1 MTEILYAT
9 LILDKIKRPINQEN
23 IVAILNA
30 ADAEF
35 EIESV
40 IKVVDSIN
48 GDSVKEF
55 IRKGTIKAIKEA
67 EAKAM
72 TMEDLE
78 KELEEELEEE
88 EPTGL
93 LKLFG

>member
-30 ADAEF
+30 AGAEF

-40 IKVVDSIN
+40 IKVVDSIR
-48 GDSVKEF
+48 GDTVKEF
-55 IRKGTIKAIKEA
+55 IRKGTIKAIMKELRS
-67 EAKAM
+67 EVM
-72 TMEDLE
+72 TMEELE
-78 KELEEELEEE
+78 KELEDEE

>member
-40 IKVVDSIN
+40 IKVVDSMN
-48 GDSVKEF
+48 GDTVKEF
-55 IRKGTIKAIKEA
+55 IRKGTIKTMKEL
-67 EAKAM
+67 ESESM
-72 TMEDLE
+72 RME
-78 KELEEELEEE
+78 ELEEELKKDLEEE

>member
-48 GDSVKEF
+48 GDSIKEF
-55 IRKGTIKAIKEA
+55 IRKGTIKTIMKELRS
-67 EAKAM
+67 EVM
-72 TMEDLE
+72 TTE
-78 KELEEELEEE
+78 ELEEEEE

>member
-48 GDSVKEF
+48 GDTVKEF
-55 IRKGTIKAIKEA
+55 IRKGTIKTIMKELRS
-67 EAKAM
+67 EVM
-72 TMEDLE
+72 TMEELE
-78 KELEEELEEE
+78 KELEDEE

-93 LKLFG
+93 LKLSG

>member
-40 IKVVDSIN
+40 IKVVDSIK
-48 GDSVKEF
+48 GDTVKEF
-55 IRKGTIKAIKEA
+55 IRKGTIKAMKEL
-67 EAKAM
+67 EPKPM
-72 TMEDLE
+72 TMEELE
-78 KELEEELEEE
+78 KELEDEE

>member
-9 LILDKIKRPINQEN
+9 LILDKIKKPINQEN

-35 EIESV
+35 EIETV

-55 IRKGTIKAIKEA
+55 IRKGTIKAMKEL
-67 EAKAM
+67 EPEPM
-72 TMEDLE
+72 TMEELE
-78 KELEEELEEE
+78 KELEDEE